1 MQLEANE
8 RELNPAQILRID
20 VFNGYDFHGAPGYV
34 EYEIC
39 DYIVYLAYDEVSGAP
54 VLDDQGV
61 QMFTI
66 SKMPVASGTL
76 DLTLELVNSWGSD
89 DQVIFDYVIQ
99 HLP

>member
-8 RELNPAQILRID
+8 RQLNATQLLRID
-20 VFNGYDFHGAPGYV
+20 VFNGYDFHESPGYV
-34 EYEIC
+34 HYEIC
-39 DYIVYLAYDEVSGAP
+39 DYVTYIGVYEDTGAP

-76 DLTLELVNSWGSD
+76 DLTLQLVQSWGSD

-99 HLP
+99 QLS

>member
-8 RELNPAQILRID
+8 RQLNPRQILRID
-20 VFNGYDFHGAPGYV
+20 VFNGYDFHELPGYV

-39 DYIVYLAYDEVSGAP
+39 DYIVYLAYDEVTGAP

-66 SKMPVASGTL
+66 SKMPVYTGTL
-76 DLTLELVNSWGSD
+76 DLTLELVNSWGSN

>member
-39 DYIVYLAYDEVSGAP
+39 DYIVYLAYDEVTGAP

>member
-8 RELNPAQILRID
+8 RQLNATQLLRID
-20 VFNGYDFHGAPGYV
+20 VFNGYDFHESPGYV
-34 EYEIC
+34 EYEVC
-39 DYIVYLAYDEVSGAP
+39 DYIVYLAYDEVTGAP

-76 DLTLELVNSWGSD
+76 NLTLQLVQSWGSD

-99 HLP
+99 QLS

>member
-39 DYIVYLAYDEVSGAP
+39 DYIVYLAYDEVTGAP

-66 SKMPVASGTL
+66 SKMPVYTGTL
-76 DLTLELVNSWGSD
+76 DLTLELVNSWGSN